1 MRALVTKIA
10 GDLRRRRLQATV
22 VFLIVALATGVGTVA
37 IELLNDSSAPYTR
50 AFEQYQGAH
59 LSVFFH
65 QSLVT
70 PEQLVATTQLPEVTA
85 SAGPWQTVQ
94 VPVEYGA
101 QKTLVQVIA
110 RPDPGGPLDRLPLT
124 AGRWAARSGE
134 IVLTHSFAQSI
145 GVGIGSHLNA
155 LSGADRPELIVV
167 GEVADIDEASAAEF
181 NPQFA

>member
-1 MRALVTKIA
+1 MGALVTKIA
-10 GDLRRRRLQATV
+10 GDLRRRRLQAAV

-37 IELLNDSSAPYTR
+37 IELLNESSAPYTR

-65 QSLVT
+65 ESLVT
-70 PEQLVATTQLPEVTA
+70 PEQLLATTQLPEVTA

-101 QKTLVQVIA
+101 QKMLAQVIA
-110 RPDPGGPLDRLPLT
+110 RPDSGGPLDRLPLT

-134 IVLTHSFAQSI
+134 IVLTHSFAQAI
-145 GVGIGSHLNA
+145 GVGGGGPPNA
-155 LSGADRPELIVV
+155 PSRAARPEPTPP
-167 GEVADIDEASAAEF
+167 GEVARPHRGRA
-181 NPQFA
+181 P

>member
-1 MRALVTKIA
+1 MGALVTKIA
-10 GDLRRRRLQATV
+10 GDLRRRRLQAAV

-37 IELLNDSSAPYTR
+37 IELLNESSAPYTR

-65 QSLVT
+65 ESLVT

-124 AGRWAARSGE
+124 AGRWAARAGE
-134 IVLTHSFAQSI
+134 IVLTHSFAQSL
-145 GVGIGSHLNA
+145 GVGGGGPPNA
-155 LSGADRPELIVV
+155 PSRAARPEPTPP
-167 GEVADIDEASAAEF
+167 GEVARPHRGRA
-181 NPQFA
+181 P